1 MNSEKDM
8 IEKIEAY
15 LSGELN
21 PEERAAF
28 EKLREENFELDHRV
42 IAHSQFLKQ
51 ISEVAERRALIAQ
64 MNAIHESLDVEELK
78 REVLPAVP
86 FIKSIWSKYR
96 INISVAASVAIVSV
110 LLTML
115 VSGYFSS
122 TKSNYS
128 ALRRK
133 LDIEINNLKKSQNA
147 IIKNIKGRVSP
158 QVLNP
163 GKFGGTG
170 FALSE
175 NGYILTNYHVI
186 KGADS
191 IYIQNTGG
199 ESFKAK
205 VVLQDPAYDLAVLQV
220 TDPEFKLGS
229 LPYTLKSTESEL
241 GEDVF
246 TMGFPKDSIVY
257 TKGYVSSNNG
267 FSGDTLQYQVAI
279 PVNPGNSGGPLLD
292 SKGNVIG
299 IISGK
304 QTLSDGAAFAVKSSY
319 LLKSL
324 ESVSKDSLETEIVLS
339 KKNFLSGLSRRDQ
352 IKKLKNYTFMVK
364 VY

>member
-1 MNSEKDM
+1 MKSEPDM
-8 IEKIEAY
+8 IESIDKY
-15 LSGELN
+15 LRGEMP
-21 PEERAAF
+21 PEEKNAF
-28 EKLREENFELDHRV
+28 EKLRQENFDFDDQVVSHAE
-42 IAHSQFLKQ
+42 FLKV
-51 ISEVAERRALIAQ
+51 IHGLGERDKLVSK
-64 MNAIHESLDVEELK
+64 MNSIHDSLDVEEMK
-78 REVLPAVP
+78 REVLPREL
-86 FIKSIWSKYR
+86 FIKSIWDKYR

-110 LLTML
+110 LFTML

-133 LDIEINNLKKSQNA
+133 LDIEISNLKKSQNA

-158 QVLNP
+158 RISSP

-175 NGYILTNYHVI
+175 NGYIVTNYHVV

-191 IYIQNTGG
+191 VYIQNTGG
-199 ESFKAK
+199 ESFKVK
-205 VVLQDPAYDLAVLQV
+205 VVYQDPAYDIAVLQV

-229 LPYTLKSTESEL
+229 LPYTLKKSESDL

-292 SKGNVIG
+292 VKGNVIG
-299 IISGK
+299 VISGK
-304 QTLSDGAAFAVKSSY
+304 QTLSDGAAFAVKSNY

-324 ESVSKDSLETEIVLS
+324 ETVSKDSLDNEIVLS
-339 KKNFLSGLSRRDQ
+339 KKNLLSGLSRKDQ
-352 IKKLKNYTFMVK
+352 IKKMKNFTFMVK